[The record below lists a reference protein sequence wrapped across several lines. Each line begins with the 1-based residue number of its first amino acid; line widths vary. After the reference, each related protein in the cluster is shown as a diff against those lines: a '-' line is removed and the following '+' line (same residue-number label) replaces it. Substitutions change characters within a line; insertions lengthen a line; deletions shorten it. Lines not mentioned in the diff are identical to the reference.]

1 MKMGR
6 EILTF
11 GGIEIKKYKSPIFM
25 KDVDIENVLAS
36 VVYNIGVS
44 GHLTPQYI
52 FGYGGIRILCPLGVL
67 GYFRLYIK
75 FLCIK
80 LF

>member
-1 MKMGR
+1 MEMGR

-25 KDVDIENVLAS
+25 KDLDIENVLAS

-44 GHLTPQYI
+44 GHLTPLDI
-52 FGYGGIRILCPLGVL
+52 FGYGGIWYGGIGFALWE
-67 GYFRLYIK
+67 Y
-75 FLCIK
+75 
-80 LF
+80 

>member
-6 EILTF
+6 EILTL

-44 GHLTPQYI
+44 GHFTP
-52 FGYGGIRILCPLGVL
+52 
-67 GYFRLYIK
+67 
-75 FLCIK
+75 
-80 LF
+80 

>member
-6 EILTF
+6 ENLTF

-25 KDVDIENVLAS
+25 KDLDIENVLAS

-44 GHLTPQYI
+44 GHFTP
-52 FGYGGIRILCPLGVL
+52 
-67 GYFRLYIK
+67 
-75 FLCIK
+75 
-80 LF
+80 

>member
-1 MKMGR
+1 MEMGR

-44 GHLTPQYI
+44 GHLTPLDI
-52 FGYGGIRILCPLGVL
+52 FGYGGI
-67 GYFRLYIK
+67 
-75 FLCIK
+75 
-80 LF
+80 